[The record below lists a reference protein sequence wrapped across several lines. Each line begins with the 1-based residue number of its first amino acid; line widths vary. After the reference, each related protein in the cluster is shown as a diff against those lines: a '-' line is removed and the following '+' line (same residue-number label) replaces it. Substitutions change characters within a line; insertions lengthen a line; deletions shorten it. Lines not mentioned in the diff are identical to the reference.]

1 MAKFICLCICIF
13 KDEDAWIAY
22 GLGKPEKRYLRCRGK
37 TSYILRHRSSELK
50 IIKGSISLGRR
61 TGAST
66 TETEVRKEER
76 DDNNS
81 AL

>member
-1 MAKFICLCICIF
+1 M
-13 KDEDAWIAY
+13 
-22 GLGKPEKRYLRCRGK
+22 GKPEKRYLSCRGK

-66 TETEVRKEER
+66 TDTEAREEKER

-81 AL
+81 GV